1 MKKINYN
8 IGLDIGTSSI
18 GYAVI
23 NNDNKLLKLRRK
35 TAIGAYLFAEG
46 QTAAE
51 RRSKRAARR
60 RLRRRKWRL
69 GLLEETFAPAMKN
82 VDEQFFSRMKA
93 SELSPKDKRKQYGTI
108 IFPDKKSEQAFY
120 KKYPTIFHLRYAL
133 MTDKTQHDLR
143 EVYVALH
150 NIVKYRG
157 NFLNNSPVENFV
169 ASKLELPLAEINVCL
184 SQLFA
189 DKNDEFGQA
198 VQLNADVAPEAA
210 NILLNAAASKQDKK
224 IQLIDLLTVTVT
236 DKKLAKLNKDVITQI
251 VYWLLGHNV
260 DVHKLVN
267 QETKLPFEPSTADDD
282 KLAALLAELDD
293 TAQELVNLLEK
304 QRRAIVLAQFVPS
317 GKTLSEAMIA
327 KYEQH
332 RRDFALLRDVANS
345 LFALDDEAANK
356 DAKKLRAEYDFYIKS
371 HHYNLVE
378 AKKLLGVTRTKEKD
392 RKPFNEQVKNLI
404 GKYQG
409 KVPLADEL
417 YQAAGTEGFMPKQR
431 TGENGIIPHQLHQIE
446 LEKIIENQG
455 KYYPF
460 LRATYTDKDGK
471 ERNKIAALV
480 SFRVPYYVG
489 PLVDNEQISA
499 KTQKNPFAWAKR
511 KEAGRITPWNFD
523 EKIDRAASANRFIQR
538 MTTTDTYLYGE
549 DVLPDSSLLYEEFKV
564 YDELNKV
571 RVNGKPLKRED
582 KQGVIDNLFKKYKTV
597 TVRRMRDYLKQQET
611 YMYDESLKVEG
622 LSDPK
627 KFNNGMKTFI
637 DYNKIFGAKLEDRT
651 YLADFE
657 KMIKW
662 ATVFED
668 RTIFQAKLK
677 NIKWLT
683 PEERQQV
690 SRLRYKG
697 WGKLSYKLLMGL
709 VDSNG
714 QNLLQVMHDTPT
726 TLISF
731 ISRPEI
737 KEQIENYNQDLL
749 KTGTEDIL
757 AEAYTS
763 PQNKKAIRQV
773 ERLVADIV
781 KAAGETQP
789 EKIALEFPRGGGQA
803 GKMTTSRVKHLK
815 ELYKQNKEIIAEYNS
830 NISKEL
836 KRENNSGHLSDR
848 LYLYYT
854 QMGRDIY
861 TGKPLN
867 IDNITNYDIDHII
880 PQSYIKD
887 DSLDNRVLVE
897 KAVNASAKSDN
908 VPLNLF
914 GDKLLAGSGMKV
926 KRFWQLLRDHNLI
939 SKRKLNNLLTNPNKV
954 DKYKYEGFI
963 NRQLVET
970 RQVIKLVTTI
980 LQEKYPDTEIIVVK
994 ASINSQLRNQLGIP
1008 KLRVLNDYH
1017 HAVDAYLTAF
1027 AGNYLYRVYPKLRRY
1042 FVYGQ
1047 YKKFNDDG
1055 AKNLKYNLTAFF
1067 AALSNN
1073 KLDKIT
1079 TPEGEEVFDRE
1090 EQIKEIKRVANFKYM
1105 NMVYK
1110 PEFRS
1115 GKLFDDTVYP
1125 ILERD
1130 ERATRKLI
1138 PRRKDLPVEFYGGYS
1153 SDKVCYL
1160 ALAKLTKKQGEEY
1173 KVLAI
1178 PRRFKHKIEASPN
1191 PKEAIFELFGEAL
1204 LAKRGVKQ
1212 VEIIKT
1218 KLPCLQLVQ
1227 DNKSKYL
1234 MSSDIEKK
1242 STQQLVLPIWQQKL
1256 LGQYLPL
1263 VDKIYVDDNNK
1274 DLGGQLNDIYMCV
1287 KKEISLWGLYNVR
1300 SNRKNSKNVYEKLD
1314 ESTPKFEMLNNS
1326 DKLDVIYKLLQGLH
1340 ANASGKEIT
1349 QLNIKDL
1356 GRFQARNG
1364 ITLSPEAQL
1373 IYQSPSGLFERRVR
1387 VSDL

>member
-304 QRRAIVLAQFVPS
+304 QRRAIMLAQFVPS

-356 DAKKLRAEYDFYIKS
+356 DAKKLRAEYDFYIKNY
-371 HHYNLVE
+371 HYDQVK
-378 AKKLLGVTRTKEKD
+378 AKKVLGKNSN
-392 RKPFNEQVKNLI
+392 PFNEQVKNLI
-404 GKYQG
+404 EKYQG

-417 YQAAGTEGFMPKQR
+417 YQAADTEGFMPKQR
-431 TGENGIIPHQLHQIE
+431 AGENGIIPHQLHQIE

-460 LRATYTDKDGK
+460 LKATYTDKDGK

-523 EKIDRAASANRFIQR
+523 EKIDRATSANRFIQR

-597 TVRRMRDYLKQQET
+597 TVRRMRDYLKQQAT

-627 KFNNGMKTFI
+627 KFNNGLKTFI

-709 VDSNG
+709 VDNNG

-726 TLISF
+726 TLMSF

-749 KTGTEDIL
+749 KTGTEDVL

-1055 AKNLKYNLTAFF
+1055 AKNLKYNLTALF

-1079 TPEGEEVFDRE
+1079 TPEGDEVFDRE

-1115 GKLFDDTVYP
+1115 GQLFNSTVYP
-1125 ILERD
+1125 ISKRD

-1138 PRRKDLPVEFYGGYS
+1138 PRRKDLPVELYGGYS
-1153 SDKVCYL
+1153 GEEVCYL

-1173 KVLAI
+1173 KVLGI
-1178 PRRFKHKIEASPN
+1178 PRRFKHTIEAKLN
-1191 PKEAIFELFGEAL
+1191 PKRAIFEMFGEAL

-1212 VEIIKT
+1212 VEIIRT
-1218 KLPCLQLVQ
+1218 KLPCSQLVY
-1227 DNKSKYL
+1227 DGKLKFR
-1234 MSSDIEKK
+1234 MSSDKEMKV
-1242 STQQLVLPIWQQKL
+1242 TQQLALPVSQQKL
-1256 LGQYLPL
+1256 LRKYLPL
-1263 VDKIYVDDNNK
+1263 TAMTIIDNSDD
-1274 DLGGQLNDIYMCV
+1274 DLGEQLVAVYNDIKAIISSWKLC
-1287 KKEISLWGLYNVR
+1287 KKY
-1300 SNRKNSKNVYEKLD
+1300 YDKLLD
-1314 ESTPKFEMLNNS
+1314 KTVKFEALNNS
-1326 DKLDVIYKLLQGLH
+1326 DKLDVIYKVLQGLH
-1340 ANASGKEIT
+1340 ANGSR
-1349 QLNIKDL
+1349 QNIKQL
-1356 GRFQARNG
+1356 GINDFVRFNVPGG
-1364 ITLSPEAQL
+1364 INLSPEAQL